1 MEVVAIQMYVLGI
14 GSGDLQKEVG
24 ARQGFH
30 ISDGSVFN
38 PVQNN
43 CGNLAF
49 RKGRTSGK
57 AIQLQPVNIFER
69 EGAFPLVERGLL
81 PVHFDIPEPE
91 IPGIAKTHGVHRG
104 VVRRRR
110 IAGDEELDIFQR
122 DSIQPAIRMAV
133 ESGSSLAMHDN
144 VVNDDVVNR
153 TRAFVEL
160 HGLAIPF
167 AFPLEFEVECV
178 AVSSPKPVK
187 AVQVH
192 GEIRHDNVAD
202 RAPSRDL

>member
-1 MEVVAIQMYVLGI
+1 MNILGI
-14 GSGDLQKEVG
+14 GSGDLQKEAT

-30 ISDGSVFN
+30 VSYGSAFN

-43 CGNLAF
+43 CGNIAF
-49 RKGRTSGK
+49 RKGRTSRK
-57 AIQLQPVNIFER
+57 TIQLQPVNILQR
-69 EGAFPLVERGLL
+69 EGAFPLVEKGLL
-81 PVHFDIPEPE
+81 PVHLDIPEPQ
-91 IPGIAKTHGVHRG
+91 ILHKAKINSVYRG

-110 IAGDEELDIFQR
+110 IARDEELDVFKR
-122 DSIQPAIRMAV
+122 HSIQPAIRMAV
-133 ESGSSLAMHDN
+133 ESGSSLAMHDD

-153 TRAFVEL
+153 PRAFVEL

-167 AFPLEFEVECV
+167 AFSLEFEVEFV
-178 AVSSPKPVK
+178 AVSSPEPIK

-192 GEIRHDNVAD
+192 GEIRHHNVAD